1 MVDLSRH
8 ELELSY
14 PCSWSY
20 RVVGRDEG
28 TVRRAIAEVVQTRN
42 HLVEHS
48 NDSASGKYVSL
59 RLTLTVVSADDR
71 TDVFDA
77 LRRHHDVKLVL

>member
-1 MVDLSRH
+1 MIDLSKH
-8 ELELSY
+8 EIELSY

-20 RVVGRDEG
+20 RVVGRDEQI
-28 TVRRAIAEVVQTRN
+28 VRRAIAEIVQERK
-42 HLVEHS
+42 HSVERS
-48 NDSASGKYVSL
+48 NESATGKYVSL
-59 RLTLTVVSADDR
+59 KLTLIVVSADDR